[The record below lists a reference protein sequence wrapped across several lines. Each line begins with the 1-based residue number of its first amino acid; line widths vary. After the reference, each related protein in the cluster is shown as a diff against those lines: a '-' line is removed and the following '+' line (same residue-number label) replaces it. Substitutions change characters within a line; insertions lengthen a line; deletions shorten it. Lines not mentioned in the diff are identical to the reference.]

1 MEFKKGNYVT
11 LDLSSPSYA
20 VGIHSGKRGKVLCY
34 AFNYS
39 FELHLEGHSSGFRKA
54 TKEEIEYL
62 KKVLIKN
69 KKMYHKGKLIDMPNE
84 I

>member
-1 MEFKKGNYVT
+1 MEFKKGDYVS
-11 LDLSSPSYA
+11 LDSDFPSYA

-39 FELHLEGHSSGFRKA
+39 FELHSEGYSSRFRKA
-54 TKEEIEYL
+54 TKKEIEYL

-69 KKMYHKGKLIDMPNE
+69 KKMYYKGEIIDMPNE